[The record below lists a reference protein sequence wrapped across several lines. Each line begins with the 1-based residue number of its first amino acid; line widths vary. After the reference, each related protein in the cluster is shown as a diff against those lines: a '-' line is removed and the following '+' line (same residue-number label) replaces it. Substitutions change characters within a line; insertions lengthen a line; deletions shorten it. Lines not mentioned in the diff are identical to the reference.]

1 MTPSWV
7 LAFVFVGF
15 ACLGYLA
22 TQGADF
28 ATRRMPGMRERPVAR
43 EPHAAVSIA
52 LALGTGAI
60 GATYFARGTSPFDLG
75 LLLLVCLTL
84 CAACYCDLRV
94 GYVPAALVGPV
105 FALVIAVDLLTARGT
120 LAVSAVIVAPFA
132 IAAFASKGRSLGWS
146 DVWVVALGS
155 LVLDVSLGLLAFAI
169 ACFLAVIV
177 AFATGRRGAPVAF
190 APYLTATI
198 GLALLVPAVLR

>member
-1 MTPSWV
+1 MIPSWV
-7 LAFVFVGF
+7 LGLVFVGF

-28 ATRRMPGMRERPVAR
+28 ATRRMRGMRERPVKR
-43 EPHAAVSIA
+43 EPHLAVPIA

-60 GATYFARGTSPFDLG
+60 GLTYFMRGTSPFDLA

-94 GYVPAALVGPV
+94 GYVPAALVGPI
-105 FALVIAVDLLTARGT
+105 FALVVVVDLFTARTSLGVAA
-120 LAVSAVIVAPFA
+120 LIVAPFA
-132 IAAFASKGRSLGWS
+132 IAAFTTKGRSIGWS
-146 DVWVVALGS
+146 DVWVVALGA

-169 ACFLAVIV
+169 ACFVSVGV
-177 AFATGRRGAPVAF
+177 AFATGRRSQAVAF